1 MIRGHAAV
9 VTGRAHRLHARE
21 RKRLPRMLFA
31 LSAVSF
37 AAAGCEPAPI
47 CLTGREESAVYD
59 RLARAFM
66 AEKRI
71 DPRSFRLARSIRL
84 EVPVYHP
91 QGMTK
96 VDGHFFVSAVEVIER
111 PPSDAGRKPECV
123 QGSGR
128 GHLFKFDEN
137 GNLIDQAIVGDGSIY
152 HPGGIGY
159 DGKHLWVPVAE
170 YRPYSRSIVYRVDP
184 VDLKRREAFRVDDHI
199 GALVFNRRDR
209 LIHGISWASREFYTW
224 TSRGNLVERSDNG
237 NHYVDYQDCQFVR
250 PEYMLCSGMAM
261 YSLPSLG
268 EFALGGVE
276 LVRITDY
283 FPVHQVPVAIYP
295 DVKNVEVVMTRNPMF
310 AELRNNVLTFYFLPE
325 NSNAAQNGSDDSGFE
340 TDSDAREP
348 AFSTIYV
355 VEARKP

>member
-170 YRPYSRSIVYRVDP
+170 YRPTVDP
-184 VDLKRREAFRVDDHI
+184 SSI
-199 GALVFNRRDR
+199 G
-209 LIHGISWASREFYTW
+209 
-224 TSRGNLVERSDNG
+224 
-237 NHYVDYQDCQFVR
+237 
-250 PEYMLCSGMAM
+250 
-261 YSLPSLG
+261 
-268 EFALGGVE
+268 
-276 LVRITDY
+276 
-283 FPVHQVPVAIYP
+283 
-295 DVKNVEVVMTRNPMF
+295 
-310 AELRNNVLTFYFLPE
+310 
-325 NSNAAQNGSDDSGFE
+325 
-340 TDSDAREP
+340 
-348 AFSTIYV
+348 
-355 VEARKP
+355 

>member
-1 MIRGHAAV
+1 MIRSHAGK
-9 VTGRAHRLHARE
+9 VTGREHRVHARE
-21 RKRLPRMLFA
+21 RKRLPRMLIV

-37 AAAGCEPAPI
+37 ATAGCQFASISP
-47 CLTGREESAVYD
+47 TGHEESAVHD

-66 AEKRI
+66 AEQRME
-71 DPRSFRLARSIRL
+71 PRSFRLARSIRL

-111 PPSDAGRKPECV
+111 PQRDDGLKPERMY
-123 QGSGR
+123 GRGR

-137 GNLIDQAIVGDGSIY
+137 GNLIDQVIVGEGSIY
-152 HPGGIGY
+152 HPGGIDY

-224 TSRGNLVERSDNG
+224 TPGGDLVERSDNG

-250 PEYMLCSGMAM
+250 PEYMLCSAMAM
-261 YSLPSLG
+261 YSLTSLG

-283 FPVHQVPVAIYP
+283 LPVHQIPVTIYP
-295 DVKNVEVVMTRNPMF
+295 DVNNVEVVMTRNPMF
-310 AELRNNVLTFYFLPE
+310 AELKSDVLTFYFLPE
-325 NSNAAQNGSDDSGFE
+325 DSDAAQNGSEDAGFE
-340 TDSDAREP
+340 PGSDAREQ